1 MNLARTLLPRTP
13 LLGALAVLLA
23 GAAFLVPAD
32 AGATTVRH
40 TRAHARRHA
49 VAARPAA
56 ARPAA
61 MASPGMV
68 VGIDPETGLL
78 GMPSQDQMLQLS
90 AVERTGMLRS
100 TAGLTSVRRADG
112 STMVNLQGRFMD
124 YSVARLDAAGRPRLG
139 CVEDSLDLARFLG
152 AGPSAPA
159 LEVK

>member
-13 LLGALAVLLA
+13 LPGALAALLVVAALLA
-23 GAAFLVPAD
+23 PDAD
-32 AGATTVRH
+32 ASTVRH
-40 TRAHARRHA
+40 ARAHARRHA
-49 VAARPAA
+49 VVRPVAARPAA
-56 ARPAA
+56 VAV
-61 MASPGMV
+61 SGMV
-68 VGIDPETGLL
+68 VGLDPETGRL
-78 GMPSQDQMLQLS
+78 GMPSADQMLQLS